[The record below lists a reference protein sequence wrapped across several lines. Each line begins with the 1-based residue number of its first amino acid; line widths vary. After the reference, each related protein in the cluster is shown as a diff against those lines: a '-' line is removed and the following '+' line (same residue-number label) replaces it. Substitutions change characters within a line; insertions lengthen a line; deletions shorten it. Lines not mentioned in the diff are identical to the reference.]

1 MFKKIHSYWK
11 WTVNRLHSLMS
22 AVYRLAYLRLNT
34 LCARLLSDHPDLEHI
49 IWTLFQHTLQN
60 EYELMKDRHLDQVR
74 KLITSPS
81 FLSTTVNCVLISHV
95 KIDSGQQLYSFS
107 NLYRHLLDTI
117 YICLLFFLQIWASD
131 FICIFN

>member
-1 MFKKIHSYWK
+1 
-11 WTVNRLHSLMS
+11 MS

-74 KLITSPS
+74 KLITSLS

-95 KIDSGQQLYSFS
+95 KIEFKSTAALV
-107 NLYRHLLDTI
+107 
-117 YICLLFFLQIWASD
+117 
-131 FICIFN
+131 